1 MECVCISERGIR
13 YEAGT
18 APTTV
23 RWTRIENNHC
33 AFLTYGK
40 VQLLNE
46 AKSGYSPNKTEA
58 TLFGVLKAYAGSIA
72 YLLCINSHSIMDESF
87 LFFKQQKSHILK

>member
-1 MECVCISERGIR
+1 MLVECVCISERGIR
-13 YEAGT
+13 CEAGT
-18 APTTV
+18 APATV

-58 TLFGVLKAYAGSIA
+58 TLFRGPKKRMRVV
-72 YLLCINSHSIMDESF
+72 
-87 LFFKQQKSHILK
+87 